1 MKENSNFFDKNSEI
15 ISKLILNKIFSL
27 VETEIKRHETE
38 EKIPLFCSNYLIEYY
53 IRPLVS
59 LSKFLLIN
67 KDIKNIYINDLLL
80 DYTHLK
86 HFNTWIEIKE
96 PKTPIKE
103 RAMTSHL
110 RLKRLDNDYDYD
122 YNNISVNNNNYDEYK
137 GIRFEKLDIQ
147 KFENVNLLKRCY
159 SQNDTPIN
167 SFNLV
172 QKNTKSTFNTKRKKK
187 NNNNIMNNN
196 KKDRKEKKDSKSQ
209 FSSNFK
215 VYDIPN
221 FKNIPFE
228 EPKDYQKL
236 RESFE
241 KEKLKKLEEL
251 KKEKEKEKRKKL
263 SIFNFTNKKDFDSK
277 KYTFDSNGQV
287 IQYHPYK
294 LKINSNELLE
304 SKSKISKSKIE
315 NNLPPIP
322 SKEKKNTNKSVK
334 NKKIEVKHHYKDFIE
349 NFKKKNTPIT
359 PAGSNFLIINPEIGV
374 IIHEENKEK
383 GGNMNFVSKYN
394 KTSLQEY
401 SKLISE
407 NKYNNNHISFQKIVN
422 ESNKKKK
429 NFNNLTNNSNNNNL
443 NSSDNLL
450 DFHSC
455 SSQNNINEN
464 ISFSNNP
471 FIKNLNL
478 LSINVSNDISNSLF
492 STRNNPLLN
501 HSISTIYN
509 DNTKSNNY
517 NDNTNNYHE
526 GRIFIKDTFYE
537 FKKSLF
543 ENDSDINYLTNN
555 INNNND
561 NCNSQL
567 TRNYSSTPVNP
578 LKNIVNIKKKK
589 KKNNNNNKN
598 IHSSEISLTD
608 NKKPIDSE
616 INIINNSNK
625 YVKSKFYY
633 NIYDKFSP
641 RKSNKTNILP
651 NISSPKI
658 IALNAFEKLSNKYKL
673 KLSYEK
679 NVYYHCIKKNR

>member
-67 KDIKNIYINDLLL
+67 KDIKSTYINDLLL

-96 PKTPIKE
+96 PKNPIKE

-110 RLKRLDNDYDYD
+110 RLKRLDNDYDCEYI
-122 YNNISVNNNNYDEYK
+122 NISENNNNFDEYK
-137 GIRFEKLDIQ
+137 RIRFEKLDIQ

-159 SQNDTPIN
+159 SQNYTTAN
-167 SFNLV
+167 NFNVV
-172 QKNTKSTFNTKRKKK
+172 QKNIKSNFNTKRKKK

-196 KKDRKEKKDSKSQ
+196 KKDIKEKKDSKSQ

-228 EPKDYQKL
+228 EPKEYQKL
-236 RESFE
+236 RESYE
-241 KEKLKKLEEL
+241 KDKLKKLEEL
-251 KKEKEKEKRKKL
+251 KKEKEKEKRRKL
-263 SIFNFTNKKDFDSK
+263 SIFNLNKKDFDSK
-277 KYTFDSNGQV
+277 KFTFDSNGQV
-287 IQYHPYK
+287 IPYHPFK
-294 LKINSNELLE
+294 LELNSNELLE

-322 SKEKKNTNKSVK
+322 LKEKKNTNKFVK
-334 NKKIEVKHHYKDFIE
+334 NKKIEVKHHYKEFIE
-349 NFKKKNTPIT
+349 NFKKKNPPIT

-407 NKYNNNHISFQKIVN
+407 NKHKNISFQKTVN
-422 ESNKKKK
+422 DSNKRKK
-429 NFNNLTNNSNNNNL
+429 NNLTISNNNNL

-455 SSQNNINEN
+455 TSQNNLNDN
-464 ISFSNNP
+464 ISLSNNR

-509 DNTKSNNY
+509 DNTNANNY
-517 NDNTNNYHE
+517 NDNINNYHE

-543 ENDSDINYLTNN
+543 ENESDINDLTKN

-567 TRNYSSTPVNP
+567 SRNYSSTPVNL

-589 KKNNNNNKN
+589 KKKNNNNIFKIPIRNKILN
-598 IHSSEISLTD
+598 EKNLSTFDTINNFNKQLIRNQSGFIKKKETHSLSKFKEISKGIEKEFGKNYINHRQRKN
-608 NKKPIDSE
+608 NK
-616 INIINNSNK
+616 
-625 YVKSKFYY
+625 
-633 NIYDKFSP
+633 
-641 RKSNKTNILP
+641 
-651 NISSPKI
+651 
-658 IALNAFEKLSNKYKL
+658 
-673 KLSYEK
+673 EK
-679 NVYYHCIKKNR
+679 NKSYDNYLLPQIKKNKKI